1 MILKHK
7 KTRLHVRGRPSFLL
21 FKRVHHPSAAA
32 VAILVP
38 RGVHPLQQQLV
49 LEQGGLPTPVAAA
62 AGFSAQ
68 QQPRSTKPPVRHA
81 AVVVKVGRGYTTPV
95 AAIVVTAE
103 GRGVTPLRRSSSWVF
118 CGGGGKPP
126 P

>member
-1 MILKHK
+1 M
-7 KTRLHVRGRPSFLL
+7 VCPGAAFFNL
-21 FKRVHHPSAAA
+21 FKRVHHPAAAA
-32 VAILVP
+32 VAILGP
-38 RGVHPLQQQLV
+38 GGVHPLQQQLV
-49 LEQGGLPTPVAAA
+49 AERGGALPTPVAAA
-62 AGFSAQ
+62 TGFSAQ
-68 QQPRSTKPPVRHA
+68 QQSRSTKQHVRHA

-95 AAIVVTAE
+95 AAVVVTAE